1 MNKIIYKCKTR
12 FVIRGLQKND
22 IDYKETFSP
31 VMKYD
36 IVRLMPIAYCN
47 KSGNNIIRKNCI
59 SVWYFS
65 MVIYIIYSRKDY
77 LPETTN

>member
-1 MNKIIYKCKTR
+1 
-12 FVIRGLQKND
+12 
-22 IDYKETFSP
+22 
-31 VMKYD
+31 MKYD

-77 LPETTN
+77 LPETPINIKWMIDDVVDYHVNDHVYYEEACEWIK